1 MENNVNLSEVG
12 GSGRDGRVLK
22 EDILHYLSRQTG
34 AIIPPSSPSPP
45 LSPPP
50 SPSSTPSS
58 PQSSSPPPPPVV
70 QRFTEDRSVVI
81 KGVQKVMSRTMS
93 ASLLVPHFGYSDE
106 VDLSRLVSLRRRLQ
120 THAET
125 RGVKLSYMPFFLKA
139 LSLALYE
146 FPILNAHLD
155 DRCESL
161 TYKASHDIGVAMD
174 TPGGLV
180 VPVLRGI
187 ERLPL
192 LAIAAE
198 LSRLQSRGRAG
209 ALGAAELSG
218 GTFTLSNVGS
228 IGGTYTHPV
237 ILTPEV
243 AIGALGKI
251 QVLPRFNERGEVVAA
266 HIMKVSWSADHR
278 VLDGA
283 TVSRFS
289 NLWKSLLE
297 EPASMILHLA

>member
-1 MENNVNLSEVG
+1 
-12 GSGRDGRVLK
+12 
-22 EDILHYLSRQTG
+22 
-34 AIIPPSSPSPP
+34 
-45 LSPPP
+45 
-50 SPSSTPSS
+50 
-58 PQSSSPPPPPVV
+58 
-70 QRFTEDRSVVI
+70 
-81 KGVQKVMSRTMS
+81 
-93 ASLLVPHFGYSDE
+93 
-106 VDLSRLVSLRRRLQ
+106 
-120 THAET
+120 
-125 RGVKLSYMPFFLKA
+125 
-139 LSLALYE
+139 
-146 FPILNAHLD
+146 
-155 DRCESL
+155 
-161 TYKASHDIGVAMD
+161 MD

>member
-1 MENNVNLSEVG
+1 
-12 GSGRDGRVLK
+12 
-22 EDILHYLSRQTG
+22 
-34 AIIPPSSPSPP
+34 
-45 LSPPP
+45 
-50 SPSSTPSS
+50 
-58 PQSSSPPPPPVV
+58 
-70 QRFTEDRSVVI
+70 
-81 KGVQKVMSRTMS
+81 
-93 ASLLVPHFGYSDE
+93 
-106 VDLSRLVSLRRRLQ
+106 
-120 THAET
+120 
-125 RGVKLSYMPFFLKA
+125 MPFFLKA
-139 LSLALYE
+139 LSLALFE
-146 FPILNAHLD
+146 FPALNAHLD

-174 TPGGLV
+174 TPNGLL

-187 ERLPL
+187 ERMPL
-192 LAIAAE
+192 LSIAAE
-198 LSRLQSRGRAG
+198 LSRLQAIGTAG
-209 ALGAAELSG
+209 SLSAAQLSG

-289 NLWKSLLE
+289 NAWKFLLE
-297 EPASMILHLA
+297 EPSNMILHLA